1 MCNSCT
7 THTLGLLS
15 ILSGYE
21 THLCARIGVSDTRT
35 HSHSHAA
42 PYHIPKQI
50 CCLSVQ
56 SVAIFLRYTYLL
68 IHFTHSCT
76 LAICR
81 SFVRA
86 LMFTYLPTLYR
97 NVVCLSYFI
106 ERISICTFYRC
117 VSVCLCAFH
126 SFWHSFI
133 SFLFYP
139 FFLVFFHSLSYC
151 IKYSFFLC
159 AEQQAR
165 SHFSSWSDFAKAS
178 QLKLLLL
185 LLLLQMLQP
194 SLKDSVKR

>member
-86 LMFTYLPTLYR
+86 LMFTYLPTRYR

-117 VSVCLCAFH
+117 VCVCVCALSIHFD
-126 SFWHSFI
+126 I
-133 SFLFYP
+133 LSFLF
-139 FFLVFFHSLSYC
+139 SSILSF
-151 IKYSFFLC
+151 S
-159 AEQQAR
+159 
-165 SHFSSWSDFAKAS
+165 FSSIHSHIVLNILFFCVLNSKHALIFPREVISRKHHS
-178 QLKLLLL
+178 
-185 LLLLQMLQP
+185 
-194 SLKDSVKR
+194 